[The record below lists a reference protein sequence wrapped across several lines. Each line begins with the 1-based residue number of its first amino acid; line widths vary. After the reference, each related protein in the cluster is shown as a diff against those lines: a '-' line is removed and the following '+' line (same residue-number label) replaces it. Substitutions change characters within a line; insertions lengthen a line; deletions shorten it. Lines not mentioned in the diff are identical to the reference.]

1 MNSFNDESRLT
12 AEEARVLGSL
22 VEKAITTPDY
32 YPLSLNALVNACNQS
47 SNRDP
52 VVAYGE
58 PTVLR
63 ALESLRGRKLV
74 FIFEGAASRVAKYGQ
89 KFAETLG
96 LSPAEAAAL
105 VVLMLRGPQTVGEI
119 RGRSGRLHEFAS
131 IGEVESTLQA
141 LAARSP
147 QPLVVRLPR
156 QLGYKESRYAHLLSG
171 PPEAAALVSAAG
183 AEATVPASAEAAAP
197 AGGSEG
203 EATARLEQEIESLR
217 REVAELKAQF
227 AAFKQQLE

>member
-1 MNSFNDESRLT
+1 MNTPTDEIRLT

-74 FIFEGAASRVAKYGQ
+74 FIFEGAASRVVKYGQ

-96 LSPAEAAAL
+96 LSPPETAAL
-105 VVLMLRGPQTVGEI
+105 VILMLRGPQTVGEI

-131 IGEVESTLQA
+131 IGEVESALQG

-147 QPLVVRLPR
+147 QPLVVRMPR
-156 QLGYKESRYAHLLSG
+156 QPGFKESRYAHLLAG
-171 PPEAAALVSAAG
+171 PPEIASPAAAAG
-183 AEATVPASAEAAAP
+183 AAAAVPAGAGAAAT
-197 AGGSEG
+197 AGGPEG
-203 EATARLEQEIESLR
+203 AATARLEQEIETLR

-227 AAFKQQLE
+227 AAFRQQPE

>member
-1 MNSFNDESRLT
+1 MNAPNDEIPLT
-12 AEEARVLGSL
+12 TEEVRVLGSL

-52 VVAYGE
+52 VVSYGE

-119 RGRSGRLHEFAS
+119 RGRSGRLHEFGS
-131 IGEVESTLQA
+131 IGEVESALQA
-141 LAARSP
+141 LAARPP

-156 QLGYKESRYAHLLSG
+156 QLGFKESRYAHWLAG
-171 PPEAAALVSAAG
+171 PPEI
-183 AEATVPASAEAAAP
+183 ATAEAAPSTGTP
-197 AGGSEG
+197 AAVVGAESQG
-203 EATARLEQEIESLR
+203 TARLEREMENLR

>member
-1 MNSFNDESRLT
+1 MNPPADEIRLV
-12 AEEARVLGSL
+12 AEEVRVLGSL

-63 ALESLRGRKLV
+63 ALESLRGRKLG

-96 LSPAEAAAL
+96 LSPPEVAAL
-105 VVLMLRGPQTVGEI
+105 VILMLRGPQTLGEI

-131 IGEVESTLQA
+131 VGEVESTLQA

-156 QLGYKESRYAHLLSG
+156 QSGFKESRYAHLLAG
-171 PPEAAALVSAAG
+171 PLEAASPEVSASAG
-183 AEATVPASAEAAAP
+183 AAAP
-197 AGGSEG
+197 AGTLDGD
-203 EATARLEQEIESLR
+203 ATARLEEEIENLR

-227 AAFKQQLE
+227 AAFKQQPE

>member
-1 MNSFNDESRLT
+1 MNPPADEIRLV
-12 AEEARVLGSL
+12 AEEVRVLGSL

-63 ALESLRGRKLV
+63 ALESLRGRKLG

-96 LSPAEAAAL
+96 LSPPEVAAL
-105 VVLMLRGPQTVGEI
+105 VILMLRGPQTVGEI

-131 IGEVESTLQA
+131 VGEVESTLQA

-156 QLGYKESRYAHLLSG
+156 QSGFKESRYAHLLAG
-171 PPEAAALVSAAG
+171 PPEAASPEVSASAG
-183 AEATVPASAEAAAP
+183 AAAP
-197 AGGSEG
+197 ASALDGD
-203 EATARLEQEIESLR
+203 AMARLEEEIENLR

-227 AAFKQQLE
+227 AAFKQQPE

>member
-1 MNSFNDESRLT
+1 MNAPNDAIQLT

-63 ALESLRGRKLV
+63 ALESLRGRKLA

-89 KFAETLG
+89 KFSETLG
-96 LSPAEAAAL
+96 LSQSETAAL
-105 VVLMLRGPQTVGEI
+105 VILMLRGPQTVGEI
-119 RGRSGRLHEFAS
+119 RGRSGRLFEFGS

-156 QLGYKESRYAHLLSG
+156 QSGFKESRYAHLLAG
-171 PPEAAALVSAAG
+171 PPEIASPAATDGAG
-183 AEATVPASAEAAAP
+183 AAVPAGAGAAAP
-197 AGGSEG
+197 ALPLEG
-203 EATARLEQEIESLR
+203 DAMARLQQEIERLR
-217 REVAELKAQF
+217 HEVAELRAQF
-227 AAFKQQLE
+227 AAFRQQPE

>member
-1 MNSFNDESRLT
+1 MNAPNEEIPLT
-12 AEEARVLGSL
+12 TEEVRVLGSL

-52 VVAYGE
+52 VVSYGE

-119 RGRSGRLHEFAS
+119 RGRSGRLHEFGS
-131 IGEVESTLQA
+131 IGEVESALQA

-156 QLGYKESRYAHLLSG
+156 QLGFKESRYAHLLAG
-171 PPEAAALVSAAG
+171 PPEI
-183 AEATVPASAEAAAP
+183 ATAEAAPSTGTP
-197 AGGSEG
+197 AAVVGAESEG
-203 EATARLEQEIESLR
+203 TARLEREMENLR

>member
-1 MNSFNDESRLT
+1 MNTPDDEIRLT
-12 AEEARVLGSL
+12 AEEVRVLGSL

-63 ALESLRGRKLV
+63 ALESLRGRKLA
-74 FIFEGAASRVAKYGQ
+74 FIFEGAASRVTKYGQ
-89 KFAETLG
+89 KFSETLG
-96 LSPAEAAAL
+96 LSPPETAAL
-105 VVLMLRGPQTVGEI
+105 VILMVRGPQTVGEI
-119 RGRSGRLHEFAS
+119 RGRSGRLFEFGS

-141 LAARSP
+141 LAVRSP
-147 QPLVVRLPR
+147 RPLVVRLPR
-156 QLGYKESRYAHLLSG
+156 QSGFKESRYAHLLAG
-171 PPEAAALVSAAG
+171 PPEIASPAAAAG
-183 AEATVPASAEAAAP
+183 AGTAVPALP
-197 AGGSEG
+197 LEG
-203 EATARLEQEIESLR
+203 DAMARLEHEIESLR

>member
-1 MNSFNDESRLT
+1 MNDPDDKIRLT
-12 AEEARVLGSL
+12 AEEVRVLGSL

-58 PTVLR
+58 PTVLC
-63 ALESLRGRKLV
+63 AIESLRGRKLA

-96 LSPAEAAAL
+96 LSPPETAAL
-105 VVLMLRGPQTVGEI
+105 VILMLRGPQTVGEI
-119 RGRSGRLHEFAS
+119 RGRSGRLHAFAN
-131 IGEVESTLQA
+131 IGEVESTLQG

-156 QLGYKESRYAHLLSG
+156 QPGFKESRYAHLLAG
-171 PPEAAALVSAAG
+171 PPEVASPEAADGAG
-183 AEATVPASAEAAAP
+183 AAVPASAGAAAP
-197 AGGSEG
+197 AGALGDA
-203 EATARLEQEIESLR
+203 ATARLEQEIENLR
-217 REVAELKAQF
+217 REVAELQAQF
-227 AAFKQQLE
+227 AAFKQQPE

>member
-1 MNSFNDESRLT
+1 MNTPTDEIRLT

-74 FIFEGAASRVAKYGQ
+74 FIFEGAASRVVKYGQ

-96 LSPAEAAAL
+96 LSPPETAAL
-105 VVLMLRGPQTVGEI
+105 VILMLRGPQTVGEI

-131 IGEVESTLQA
+131 IGEVESALQG

-147 QPLVVRLPR
+147 QPLVVRMPR
-156 QLGYKESRYAHLLSG
+156 QPGFKESRYAHLLCG
-171 PPEAAALVSAAG
+171 EV
-183 AEATVPASAEAAAP
+183 VAEAAPEPPPRPGQDRFA
-197 AGGSEG
+197 AL
-203 EATARLEQEIESLR
+203 EAEIFALR
-217 REVAELKAQF
+217 REIDQLKQELAQF
-227 AAFKQQLE
+227 RKQFE

>member
-1 MNSFNDESRLT
+1 MNAPIEEIRLT
-12 AEEARVLGSL
+12 AEEVRVLGSL

-63 ALESLRGRKLV
+63 ALETLRSRKLTFV
-74 FIFEGAASRVAKYGQ
+74 FEGAASRVARYGQ
-89 KFAETLG
+89 KFAETVG
-96 LSPAEAAAL
+96 LSPPEAAAL

-119 RGRSGRLHEFAS
+119 RGRSGRLHEFAT
-131 IGEVESTLQA
+131 IDEVEETLQA

-156 QLGYKESRYAHLLSG
+156 QPGFKESRCAHLLAG
-171 PPEAAALVSAAG
+171 PPEIASPEVAAGAGAAAPVSAAATAPDG
-183 AEATVPASAEAAAP
+183 A
-197 AGGSEG
+197 
-203 EATARLEQEIESLR
+203 ATARLEQEIDNLR

-227 AAFKQQLE
+227 AALKQQLE